1 MKAVF
6 RVKALAA
13 AVQAVIPAVGR
24 SSPHPGYKSVKL
36 TFGPITT
43 IAATDGEVS
52 IVRQIPD
59 AQVESEGSALFPPE
73 KLTAILRETTAE
85 EISIDVEDGKA
96 KIKTGSSRF
105 TIPLE
110 VAAEFPESP
119 KFVETGFITVSASDI
134 QKIVARSIFF
144 EETAAGK
151 SYALQGVNFD
161 IKGDLYCITTD
172 SRKMGYVQVPV
183 TKTGDVQIAGII
195 PSKAMRV
202 IGSLAE
208 DGSIDVAI
216 SLNNATFRTPFG
228 IMSTTLVAG
237 RYPDW
242 RRVYPAT
249 ESRPQIAF
257 VAEMLARSIRQSLIT
272 TTEESR
278 GVKFRFSKGT
288 LHLSSSGAGAGES
301 TVELP
306 ANYDGELS
314 VELNPD
320 YMLKALK
327 LLEAGTVV
335 NFMPLDKDSAIV
347 MESEDGL
354 RYVQM
359 PINKE

>member
-1 MKAVF
+1 M
-6 RVKALAA
+6 
-13 AVQAVIPAVGR
+13 
-24 SSPHPGYKSVKL
+24 
-36 TFGPITT
+36 
-43 IAATDGEVS
+43 
-52 IVRQIPD
+52 RQIPD
-59 AQVESEGSALFPPE
+59 AIVEVDGSALFPPE
-73 KLTAILRETTAE
+73 KLTAILRETTAD
-85 EISIDVEDGKA
+85 EIAIEAIDGIA
-96 KIKTGSSRF
+96 HIKSGSSRF
-105 TIPLE
+105 KIPLE
-110 VAAEFPESP
+110 VAAEFPDSP
-119 KFVETGFITVSASDI
+119 KFVDTGFITVAASDI

-161 IKGDLYCITTD
+161 IQDCLYCITTD
-172 SRKMGYVQVPV
+172 SRKMGYVQCPI
-183 TKTGDVQIAGII
+183 TKTGEVQIAGII
-195 PSKAMRV
+195 PAKAMKV

-208 DGSIDVAI
+208 DGSVDVAI

-242 RRVYPAT
+242 RRVWPDT
-249 ESRPQIAF
+249 QSRPQIAF

-278 GVKFRFSKGT
+278 GIKFTFAKGT

-306 ANYDGELS
+306 ANFDGDLT

-327 LLEAGTVV
+327 LLEPGTVV

-347 MESEDGL
+347 MEAEGGL